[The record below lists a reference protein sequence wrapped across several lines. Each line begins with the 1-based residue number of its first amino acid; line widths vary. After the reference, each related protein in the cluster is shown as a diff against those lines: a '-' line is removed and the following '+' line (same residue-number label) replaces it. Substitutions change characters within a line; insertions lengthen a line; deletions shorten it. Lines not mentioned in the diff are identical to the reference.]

1 MKEISAK
8 MGFKKIILLMFYAF
22 PALAQWEAG
31 SSFNYKNEIPGT
43 GFGIFVSRNL
53 PVQFSSFG
61 IKTRIGFDYF
71 LSDGES
77 DNLNADLHAD
87 IVAIL
92 FYQNVQPYFGLSFGG
107 SRYSVNDFDEYIFF
121 LGSLAGIK
129 FPVTSW
135 LHPFVEIY
143 SNKYFSDF
151 DEQKTIQS
159 ISSVQIAGRAGVI
172 VKL

>member
-1 MKEISAK
+1 
-8 MGFKKIILLMFYAF
+8 MGFRKIILLTFYSF

-31 SSFNYKNEIPGT
+31 VSFNYKSEIPET
-43 GFGIFVSRNL
+43 GIGINISRNL
-53 PVQFSSFG
+53 PLQFSAFG

-71 LSDGES
+71 YADDEGN
-77 DNLNADLHAD
+77 NLNADLHAD
-87 IVAIL
+87 IIAIM